1 LKRYR
6 WLIAGHPNIHE
17 SEDRTEMLWGVVAA
31 QLMPGDDA
39 AKSGI
44 NETRMLKTRI
54 KFAYAA

>member
-1 LKRYR
+1 
-6 WLIAGHPNIHE
+6 
-17 SEDRTEMLWGVVAA
+17 MLWGVVAA